1 MICPH
6 LIADDESN
14 WTFVQ
19 DLGVQTECFVRYDED
34 WAGDATTALS
44 HEMRC
49 NRTPHSQ
56 YNRISTQ
63 CELISLLTQV
73 SIDLRLGPRVDR
85 QRIDAIPQPLGDFF
99 APVLKRTR
107 S

>member
-14 WTFVQ
+14 RTFVQ
-19 DLGVQTECFVRYDED
+19 DFGVQTECFVRYDED

-49 NRTPHSQ
+49 NRTPH
-56 YNRISTQ
+56 
-63 CELISLLTQV
+63 
-73 SIDLRLGPRVDR
+73 
-85 QRIDAIPQPLGDFF
+85 
-99 APVLKRTR
+99 
-107 S
+107 